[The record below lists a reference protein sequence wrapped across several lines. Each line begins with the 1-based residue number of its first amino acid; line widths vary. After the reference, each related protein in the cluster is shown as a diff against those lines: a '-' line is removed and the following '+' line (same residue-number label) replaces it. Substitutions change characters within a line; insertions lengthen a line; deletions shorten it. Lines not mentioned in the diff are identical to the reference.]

1 MARPAARLKVR
12 IIGAK
17 ELDVKI
23 SRLPEN
29 IRAGGRRAVEAEVDE
44 TKEDLQREAPVLS
57 GNLRD
62 TIRKRLAKKTL
73 SGTVAITA
81 KYAEFVIRGT
91 EDTPAN
97 DFVTPVVELTR
108 TRFPDRLRA
117 EVRASIS
124 KRGGV

>member
-1 MARPAARLKVR
+1 MKIV
-12 IIGAK
+12 GMK
-17 ELDVKI
+17 ELDAALA
-23 SRLPEN
+23 RLPVN
-29 IRAGGRRAVEAEVDE
+29 IQAGARRAVEGETDEVKD
-44 TKEDLQREAPVLS
+44 DLQRAAPVLT

-62 TIRKRLAKKTL
+62 TIRTRLAKKTL

-81 KYAEFVIRGT
+81 KYAEFVIHGT

-108 TRFPDRLRA
+108 RRFPDRLRA

-124 KRGGV
+124 RRGGA